1 MRLQWGPKASLVIGA
16 GVLAAIC
23 AFAQG
28 ADQVPQLPP
37 EPENAPPPSLQANAD
52 PGYDAVL
59 AACENPPRKMPPIHW
74 PASGPPPR
82 DYTVKEI
89 PGVIAAGQR
98 WKFLWQAAGNN
109 GDGIVATRDGGLLIA
124 QNDNSDVVK
133 LDKNG
138 NASVI
143 YTGTHTGGALSI
155 NAKGTLFVLERGL
168 HPAIEELA
176 PRRRVLAKSFQG
188 DPLDCLGGIMNDL
201 TAARNGGV
209 YVSVT
214 GSSSGGLLYVSPTGT
229 VTQYGKNMLTNG
241 IILSPD
247 EKKLYVTN
255 RDTVVVFD
263 VEPDGLLTN
272 PREFAKLL
280 PKTFGDGSAT
290 DADGRIY
297 VSSNPGVQVFA
308 ADGKYLGLIPSP
320 RDEIS
325 ISFGGPGRRTMFILA
340 RGAEDA
346 NGKQIANAAQV
357 YSIQMVAQGYKGRP
371 K

>member
-1 MRLQWGPKASLVIGA
+1 MRRNWGPKASLLIGA
-16 GVLAAIC
+16 GVLAAL
-23 AFAQG
+23 AVFAQ
-28 ADQVPQLPP
+28 AQDQVPRLPP
-37 EPENAPPPSLQANAD
+37 VAANASAPSLQANAD
-52 PGYDAVL
+52 PGYG
-59 AACENPPRKMPPIHW
+59 AALVACKNPPRKMPAIHW
-74 PASGPPPR
+74 PDSGPPPR
-82 DYTVKEI
+82 DYTVTGI

-138 NASVI
+138 NASVV
-143 YTGTHTGGALSI
+143 YTDTHTGGALSV
-155 NAKGTLFVLERGL
+155 NAHGAIFAVERGL
-168 HPAIEELA
+168 NPRIEELA
-176 PRRRVLAKSFQG
+176 PHRRVLADHYSNG
-188 DPLDCLGGIMNDL
+188 TLDCIGGVMNDL

-209 YVSVT
+209 YFT
-214 GSSSGGLLYVSPTGT
+214 MGGVYYVSPKGM
-229 VTQYGKNMLTNG
+229 VTQYGENLRTNG

-255 RDTVVVFD
+255 GNSVVVFD
-263 VEPDGLLTN
+263 VQGDGSLTN
-272 PREFAKLL
+272 QREFAKLL
-280 PKTFGDGSAT
+280 PKTYGDGSAT

-308 ADGKYLGLIPSP
+308 PDGKYLGLIPSP

-325 ISFGGPGRRTMFILA
+325 ISFGGPGRKTMFILA

-346 NGKQIANAAQV
+346 SGKQIANAAQV
-357 YSIQMVAQGYKGRP
+357 YSIQMIAQGYKGRP

>member
-1 MRLQWGPKASLVIGA
+1 MRGKCGPKASLVIGA
-16 GVLAAIC
+16 GVIVALAAFG
-23 AFAQG
+23 AFGQAQ
-28 ADQVPQLPP
+28 DQAPRLPP
-37 EPENAPPPSLQANAD
+37 ARANAPAPSLQANAD
-52 PGYDAVL
+52 PGYDAAL
-59 AACENPPRKMPPIHW
+59 AACKNAPRKMPPIHW
-74 PASGPPPR
+74 PDSGPPPH

-98 WKFLWQAAGNN
+98 WKFLWQDAGNN
-109 GDGIVATRDGGLLIA
+109 GDGIVATKDGGLLIA

-138 NASVI
+138 EAAVV
-143 YTGTHTGGALSI
+143 YTDTHTGGALSI
-155 NAKGTLFVLERGL
+155 NAKGAIFAVERGL
-168 HPAIEELA
+168 NPRIEELS
-176 PRRRVLAKSFQG
+176 PRRRVLANSYQG
-188 DPLDCLGGIMNDL
+188 DTLDCLGGVMNDL
-201 TAARNGGV
+201 TADRKGGA
-209 YVSVT
+209 YFT
-214 GSSSGGLLYVSPTGT
+214 MGGLYYASPKGV
-229 VTQYGKNMLTNG
+229 VTKLGENLRTNG

-255 RDTVVVFD
+255 GNSVVVFD
-263 VEPDGLLTN
+263 VQPDGSLTN
-272 PREFAKLL
+272 QREFAKLL
-280 PKTFGDGSAT
+280 PGTYGDGSAT

-308 ADGKYLGLIPSP
+308 PDGKFLGLIPSP

-325 ISFGGPGRRTMFILA
+325 LSFGGPDRKTLFILA

-357 YSIQMVAQGYKGRP
+357 YSIQMIAHGYKGRP